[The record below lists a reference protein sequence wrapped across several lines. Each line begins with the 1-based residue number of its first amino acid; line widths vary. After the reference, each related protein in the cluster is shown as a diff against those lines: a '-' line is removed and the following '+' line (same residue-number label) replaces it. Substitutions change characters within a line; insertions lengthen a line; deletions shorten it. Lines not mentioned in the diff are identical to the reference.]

1 MRVRIARVLAIVA
14 GFIALGEWVIF
25 LPLFALGADGRLDRI
40 LVAAGFLALPV
51 AAAADVAGAQR
62 LLRHPVAAR
71 RLLAL
76 GAALQIFV
84 EGSVAFPLFIG
95 GIVALGAA
103 ALAYSSREAA

>member
-1 MRVRIARVLAIVA
+1 VRVRIARVLAIVA
-14 GFIALGEWVIF
+14 ALIALGEWLIF
-25 LPLFALGADGRLDRI
+25 LPLFAMGADSQLDRI

-51 AAAADVAGAQR
+51 AAAADIAGAQR
-62 LLRHPVAAR
+62 LLRHSGAAS

-76 GAALQIFV
+76 GAALQLFV

-95 GIVALGAA
+95 GTAALAAA